1 MKTLFRTTAL
11 FLYMQLSF
19 AVGLIPGESITRDP
33 VTGNY
38 IAIFWDED
46 PEGLGND
53 RFARATFETATKIE
67 PTVRSRLKLHQD
79 WGIGYQYQISNGK
92 AAKQSIVLL
101 DLYGLPLN
109 TQLLN
114 TQKVLG
120 SDGAVLIEF
129 YNFGMQ
135 APANTCWYG
144 SGANNG
150 QTVNIG
156 WMCKTWDYSSNSKNT
171 SFGIALGAS
180 LGGFGL
186 ASLDLPGIF
195 VAKLVGNTKW
205 HHFSFGGAGPD
216 NEKSSIG
223 NQMGKIVRNDNIP
236 HNIAAPLISVPTPF
250 DPAIVLDN
258 LRAHVAT
265 WPSKQLVEAT
275 FAAQLDRYLLSAAEA
290 YRHNQ
295 PKAGK
300 EHIETLRDMLKRVH
314 KNLEDD
320 DDEEHDGKQGA
331 KHNDHPATQALPI
344 DRLAARVLDFDLK
357 YVQKRMEIEHKEH

>member
-1 MKTLFRTTAL
+1 
-11 FLYMQLSF
+11 MQLSF

-92 AAKQSIVLL
+92 GAKQSIVLL

-135 APANTCWYG
+135 APPNTCWYG

-150 QTVNIG
+150 QTVNVG
-156 WMCKTWDYSSNSKNT
+156 WMCKTWDSTTNSDNT
-171 SFGIALGAS
+171 SWGIAPGTS

-195 VAKLVGNTKW
+195 LAKLVGNTKY
-205 HHFSFGGAGPD
+205 HHFSFGGAGTD
-216 NEKSSIG
+216 YEKSSIG

-236 HNIAAPLISVPTPF
+236 RNIAAPLISVPTPF
-250 DPAIVLDN
+250 DPAVVLDN
-258 LRAHVAT
+258 LRTHVAT
-265 WPSKQLVEAT
+265 WPSNQLADAT
-275 FAAQLDRYLLSAAEA
+275 LAAQLDAELIATATA
-290 YRHNQ
+290 YRTNQ
-295 PKAGK
+295 PEVARD
-300 EHIETLRDMLKRVH
+300 HIEILLDMIHREH
-314 KNLEDD
+314 KDIDRDD
-320 DDEEHDGKQGA
+320 DDEHDNKRGGKESDRKVTSQ
-331 KHNDHPATQALPI
+331 PI
-344 DRLAARVLDFDLK
+344 RLDRLAARVLDFDLK
-357 YVQKRMEIEHKEH
+357 YLLKRMKKDDEHEHERERGRK